1 MKLTEQEAIKILTG
15 IDEVHGNLPEDGN
28 DVEATLMMA
37 RDALEEVQQY
47 RALGTVEELREAMK
61 KQRAKKIL
69 KRKCVGCNKDCAN
82 CDDYA
87 DRCPTCKETVDNDYM
102 IEYTYCPYCGQAL
115 DWSEEIEP

>member
-1 MKLTEQEAIKILTG
+1 MTEQEAIKILTG

-69 KRKCVGCNKDCAN
+69 KRKCVGRNKDCAN

-87 DRCPTCKETVDNDYM
+87 NRCPTCKETVDNDYM